1 MFSPKERCL
10 DFLIKL
16 FKGKIMKAKNIASKL
31 KSLWG
36 KTEITDSS
44 LEPRDSEKAEDEVSE
59 VNQKAE
65 NEQSPER
72 DKIEKVRDK
81 IASQKQEM
89 RDMIDNV
96 IEQEE
101 RTIKNYLSPKFWR
114 EKSEVYRRLKR
125 KEKEDLNVYQVL
137 SNGARP
143 TIEYYILTIL
153 SCIIATNGLIM
164 DSTAVI
170 IGAMIVA
177 PLMTPILAFSL
188 GVIWGD
194 LKLIKTSL
202 QSIIKGTLV
211 AIAISAAIAYLVP
224 LPEYS
229 QEILS
234 RTKPTLF
241 DIIVAIASGMV
252 GAYGYANKKISTTLV
267 GIAIAVALMPPL
279 CTIGIGLGTFNK
291 SITIGAIILYAIN
304 LISISLA
311 GAVVFWGMKIHP
323 RLADK
328 EGVTKRA
335 LYQIILSIIILT
347 SIAIPLGIYMYEQYH
362 MVSAL
367 KTSREIIETELPDS
381 SIFSM
386 KTKKI
391 KSGYILYVTLTGN
404 RRPEAEKIKGIESA
418 ILSRSNDIK
427 KIKLHFIQSSVL
439 IE

>member
-1 MFSPKERCL
+1 MFSPQERCL

-65 NEQSPER
+65 KKQSPEK

-89 RDMIDNV
+89 RDMIDHV

-101 RTIKNYLSPKFWR
+101 RTIKNYLSPKFWQ
-114 EKSEVYRRLKR
+114 EKSEEYRRIKR

-202 QSIIKGTLV
+202 QSILKGTLV

-234 RTKPTLF
+234 RTKPTLY

-291 SITIGAIILYAIN
+291 SITTGAIILYAIN

-311 GAVVFWGMKIHP
+311 GAVIFWGMKIHP
-323 RLADK
+323 RMADK
-328 EGVTKRA
+328 EEVTKRA
-335 LYQIILSIIILT
+335 LYQIILSIVILT
-347 SIAIPLGIYMYEQYH
+347 GIAIPLGIYMYEKYH

-404 RRPEAEKIKGIESA
+404 RRPEAEKIKGIEST
-418 ILSRSNDIK
+418 ILSRSKDIK
-427 KIKLHFIQSSVL
+427 MIKVHFIQTSVL

>member
-1 MFSPKERCL
+1 
-10 DFLIKL
+10 
-16 FKGKIMKAKNIASKL
+16 MKAKSIVSKL
-31 KSLWG
+31 KSLLG
-36 KTEITDSS
+36 RNEILDSS
-44 LEPRDSEKAEDEVSE
+44 LETQDSEKAEDEVSE
-59 VNQKAE
+59 INQKAE
-65 NEQSPER
+65 KKQSPEKEKPDMAK
-72 DKIEKVRDK
+72 DKGASPRHEVR
-81 IASQKQEM
+81 EM
-89 RDMIDNV
+89 IGSV
-96 IEQEE
+96 IEPDE
-101 RTIKNYLSPKFWR
+101 RTMKNYLSPNFWR
-114 EKSEVYRRLKR
+114 EKREEYRRMKR

-202 QSIIKGTLV
+202 QSILKGTLV

-229 QEILS
+229 PEILS

-252 GAYGYANKKISTTLV
+252 GAYGYANKRISSTLV

-291 SITIGAIILYAIN
+291 SITTGAIILYAIN

-328 EGVTKRA
+328 EEITKRA

-347 SIAIPLGIYMYEQYH
+347 GIAIPLGIYMYERYH
-362 MVSAL
+362 TVSAL

-391 KSGYILYVTLTGN
+391 KSGYILHVTLTGD
-404 RRPEAEKIKGIESA
+404 RKPESEKLNGIEST
-418 ILSRSNDIK
+418 ILSTSKDIK
-427 KIKLHFIQSSVL
+427 KIKLQFIQSSVL